1 MWALGLRYRRM
12 RSSMAVAIERGR
24 TPEIDY
30 LNGEIVRAG
39 RQAGVPTPL
48 NETVVALM
56 RRVEDERRFL
66 TPREVEGSLAK
77 ASLPGP
83 VRRALG
89 WRGSAET

>member
-1 MWALGLRYRRM
+1 M
-12 RSSMAVAIERGR
+12 RP
-24 TPEIDY
+24 TEIDY

-66 TPREVEGSLAK
+66 APREVEESLAK

-89 WRGSAET
+89 GRGAAQS